1 MSGIRAVLVLL
12 SLAAS
17 VIGWVFGRRPEE
29 DAASGPTERL
39 GIRYREIAEG
49 RPPSGVGCL
58 LVAAIPVLMIV
69 GFIPAVMV
77 GSTLNAVTG
86 YQDPTPAVV
95 TVAGLGTW
103 FAATFGGSV
112 WLVRNARRPGRIDP
126 SLIMTVIIALDLGLV
141 VTFIILARS

>member
-1 MSGIRAVLVLL
+1 MSGIRAVLMLL

-17 VIGWVFGRRPEE
+17 VIGWVFGRRPDE

-39 GIRYREIAEG
+39 GLRYREIAEG

-69 GFIPAVMV
+69 GFIPAVVV
-77 GSTLNAVTG
+77 GSTLNAITG
-86 YQDPTPAVV
+86 YQDPTPTVV

-103 FAATFGGSV
+103 FGFTFGALV

-126 SLIMTVIIALDLGLV
+126 ALVMTLIIALDMGLV